1 MSRAIYK
8 MNPESGNFEL
18 VYDSESRFAAH
29 AVHTD
34 EIAPTEHPATGKIF
48 TSRAKFNEE
57 TFRSGC
63 VPTFGCDK
71 PTKKWEYEA
80 VKEERE
86 HREFNDNFD
95 RAYNDL
101 DNNNVP
107 RFRMDPTA
115 KALWM
120 RNNGRNTE

>member
-1 MSRAIYK
+1 MSRAIYRI
-8 MNPESGNFEL
+8 NPNSFEL
-18 VYDSESRFAAH
+18 EELYNSESKVSVH
-29 AVHTD
+29 AFHAD
-34 EIAPTEHPATGKIF
+34 EMAPTEHPATGKIF

-63 VPTFGCDK
+63 VPAFGCDK
-71 PTKKWEYEA
+71 PVKKWESNA

-107 RFRMDPTA
+107 RFRMDPQA
-115 KALWM
+115 RALWM
-120 RNNGRNTE
+120 RNNGRSNE